1 MSNDRLLILAG
12 LAIVVTLLL
21 AGRLYYIQ
29 IIEHDELLYQAKRQ
43 QIGSEPI
50 LSDRGV
56 IFDRNMTVLAY
67 SKPFTAFYVS
77 VKLAQRYKTED
88 KIAKAFSKITNKPAE
103 IYKRLMASGEARVLL
118 EKTTS
123 DTAMQ
128 LKTLKFDGLTSEE
141 EPLRIYPF
149 NTLAAHAIGYADR
162 KTFHGVE
169 GVERECDSILSGI
182 SGKRVILRDPLGN
195 MIASIEDET
204 VQARPGC
211 NVILTIDKNIQESLE
226 EELGKA
232 LTEFDGRYASG
243 IVMNPQTGEILAMAN
258 VKSYN
263 PNSYGTVTDFE
274 RRNHA
279 ISDMYEPGSTFKA
292 ISLSALLEKNL
303 VHEGDE
309 VNVEGGVYKISDI
322 VIHDAHTAKSY
333 SVEDVFAH
341 SSNIGMA
348 KLGLKIDKE
357 EMYKHIRSLG
367 FGNETQVELPAET
380 HGSLAK
386 PSEWDLAKRLT
397 VSYGYGISVTP
408 MQMITAYCALING
421 GVLNQ
426 AHIVKKIVTPSG
438 EVVKENQT
446 IPIRRVISE
455 QTSARM
461 KKLFVRIVEKGTGD
475 LARIPGMEVGGKTG
489 TARMALNNDYS
500 QTNYN
505 ASFIG
510 FFPAGN
516 PKYVCLTVVN
526 SPKSS
531 IFGREVASPVFR
543 RVAERII
550 TLDPEMQSLRHP
562 QTQTASVTAPA
573 ETTQTTEAQPSTPAE
588 PVKTVASL
596 KLDGSVMPDLRGL
609 AMRDAVFASEKLRL
623 RYHIGGHG
631 RVRTQSIPP
640 GQRIRPGSDCTL
652 LGASTAE
659 LAKF

>member
-12 LAIVVTLLL
+12 LAIVVSLLL

-29 IIEHDELLYQAKRQ
+29 IVEHDELLYQAKRQ

-77 VKLAQRYKTED
+77 VKLAQRFKTEE
-88 KIAKAFSKITNKPAE
+88 KIAKAFSKVTGKKIEFYRN
-103 IYKRLMASGEARVLL
+103 LMASGDGRVLL

-123 DTAMQ
+123 DTAML
-128 LKTLKFDGLTSEE
+128 LKAIKFDGLSSEE

-149 NTLAAHAIGYADR
+149 NSLAAHAIGYADK
-162 KTFHGVE
+162 KTFHGVD
-169 GVERECDSILSGI
+169 GVERECDSVLAGI

-195 MIASIEDET
+195 MISSIEDQT

-211 NVILTIDKNIQESLE
+211 NVVLTIDKNIQESLE

-232 LTEFDGRYASG
+232 LNEFDGRYASG
-243 IVMNPQTGEILAMAN
+243 IVMNPQTGEILAIAN

-263 PNSYGTVTDFE
+263 PNSYGAVTDFE

-279 ISDMYEPGSTFKA
+279 IADMYEPGSTFKA

-309 VNVEGGVYKISDI
+309 VNVEGGTYKISDI
-322 VIHDAHTAKSY
+322 VIHDAHTAKTY

-348 KLGLKIDKE
+348 KLGLKIDRE
-357 EMYKHIRSLG
+357 EMYRHIRALG
-367 FGNETQVELPAET
+367 FGNETQVELPAEAR
-380 HGSLAK
+380 GSLAK

-397 VSYGYGISVTP
+397 VAYGYGVSVTP
-408 MQMITAYCALING
+408 LQMITAYCALVNG
-421 GVLNQ
+421 GILNQ

-446 IPIRRVISE
+446 IPIRRVVSE
-455 QTSARM
+455 QTSGRM
-461 KKLFVRIVEKGTGD
+461 KKLFVRVVEKGTGD
-475 LARIPGMEVGGKTG
+475 LAKVPGIEVGGKTG

-526 SPKSS
+526 SPKNS

-550 TLDPEMQSLRHP
+550 TLDPEMQALRHP
-562 QTQTASVTAPA
+562 QAQTASAATPASDKQSATVQPTAPA
-573 ETTQTTEAQPSTPAE
+573 A

-609 AMRDAVFASEKLRL
+609 AMRDAIFASEKLKL

-631 RVRTQSIPP
+631 RVRSQSITP
-640 GQRIRPGSDCTL
+640 GQRIHAGAECTIT
-652 LGASTAE
+652 GASTAE
-659 LAKF
+659 LARF